1 MIGDVDRRVPK
12 APASAPESTGV
23 LDYEVLEPQPPP
35 GERFVSTDDEEGP
48 VLDSVAADAAALTD
62 ESVPVAPAARVG
74 KSPRRP
80 ASKRAIARRRSLADA
95 KAEPLDAFPHTR
107 RPLPWVLAAFLAML
121 FIVPVDS
128 TELKLSLP
136 VGSDIDRFAIVGLVM
151 AWIIFGGDQRA
162 FLRTRRSKLYVGAV
176 CVFLGLAI
184 ASVLLG
190 VGRILNVGELSLA
203 EKRFGLLGSFLVLS
217 WFTLTALRFEDLRG
231 FSTYLIGLATFM
243 ALGMIVERHTG
254 YNIFYNWSAKAL
266 DPIAHVAPSPTVI
279 HPAFGSDG
287 RVTVVGPTIHGLA
300 ATTMLVLVM
309 PFALVRM
316 FDAKSRRSWWLNG
329 LAFVLMLAAAAS
341 TDRKTAL
348 LVPVAL
354 VLYIAC
360 YRPRQV
366 LKLAPVGLVL
376 LVGLVHFASPG
387 ALGTI
392 FTPTAGFQSS
402 STEHRLGDFTN
413 VAPDVYAHPL
423 FGRGFGTLDSD
434 LETQFRINDDE
445 YIDEIW
451 QVGIFGLLAYIFM
464 VLAPVFTARRAIR
477 GRDPDVASLAL
488 ASSAGCIA
496 YLVVSALFDAFSF
509 PQAPYMFFFIAAFT
523 VIASAGPEGNV
534 QPLRER
540 VRGIV
545 VRPHKLGIRRI
556 PLVSGWLLVR
566 DPRWAS
572 DESVDAQTGVD

>member
-1 MIGDVDRRVPK
+1 MAAGEVDQSTIDQRRVDQRKADQRKAGQSEVDRGEAHQREVDRSK
-12 APASAPESTGV
+12 A
-23 LDYEVLEPQPPP
+23 D
-35 GERFVSTDDEEGP
+35 
-48 VLDSVAADAAALTD
+48 
-62 ESVPVAPAARVG
+62 
-74 KSPRRP
+74 RR
-80 ASKRAIARRRSLADA
+80 
-95 KAEPLDAFPHTR
+95 DAFPHTR
-107 RPLPWVLAAFLAML
+107 RPLPWVLAGFLAML
-121 FIVPVDS
+121 FFVPVDS

-136 VGSDIDRFAIVGLVM
+136 VGSDIDRFAIVGMVL
-151 AWIIFGGDQRA
+151 AWICFGGDQRA

-176 CVFLGLAI
+176 SVFLALAI
-184 ASVLLG
+184 ASVLLSA
-190 VGRILNVGELSLA
+190 GRILNVGEFNLA
-203 EKRFGLLGSFLVLS
+203 EKRFGLLASFLVLS
-217 WFTLTALRFEDLRG
+217 WFTLSALRFEDLRG
-231 FSTYLIGLATFM
+231 FSKYLIGLATFM
-243 ALGMIVERHTG
+243 AVGMLIERHTG
-254 YNIFYNWSAKAL
+254 YNIFYNWSAKL
-266 DPIAHVAPSPTVI
+266 LSPIATVAPSPTDI

-300 ATTMLVLVM
+300 ATTMLVLVQ
-309 PFALVRM
+309 PFALVKM

-329 LAFVLMLAAAAS
+329 LAFMLMLAAAAA

-366 LKLAPVGLVL
+366 LRLAPIGLVL
-376 LVGLVHFASPG
+376 LVGMVHFASPG

-402 STEHRLGDFTN
+402 STEHRLGDFTD
-413 VAPDVYAHPL
+413 VAPDVMAHPL
-423 FGRGFGTLDSD
+423 LGRGFGTIDSD

-451 QVGIFGLLAYIFM
+451 EIGIFGLLAYIFM
-464 VLAPVFTARRAIR
+464 VLAPVFTARKAIR

-488 ASSAGCIA
+488 AASAGCIA

-509 PQAPYMFFFIAAFT
+509 PQAPYMFFMVAALT

-540 VRGIV
+540 VRGIQL
-545 VRPHKLGIRRI
+545 RSQRLGIRRI

-566 DPRWAS
+566 EPGEVYPDL
-572 DESVDAQTGVD
+572 